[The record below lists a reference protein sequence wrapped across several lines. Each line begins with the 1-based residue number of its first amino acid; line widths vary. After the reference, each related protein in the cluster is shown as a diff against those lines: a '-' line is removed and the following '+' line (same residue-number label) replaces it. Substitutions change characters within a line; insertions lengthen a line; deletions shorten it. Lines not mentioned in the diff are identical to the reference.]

1 MCFVLKNTPRYSK
14 CNDFTLQQLEQMIS
28 QSFKN
33 GLVSQEG
40 VFILE
45 HSKHTD
51 VSGFERFSE
60 SRRYGGSV
68 FSFFQ

>member
-1 MCFVLKNTPRYSK
+1 
-14 CNDFTLQQLEQMIS
+14 MIS